1 MDLAGV
7 YPALTTP
14 FEADGSVSL
23 EDLKH
28 NIRKYNETSLAGYVA
43 IGSTGESVLLSDK
56 EIDSVLVTVKETA
69 APGKLLIAGTG
80 AESTA
85 ETIERTKRA
94 AQLGY
99 HAALVKTPYYY
110 KPMYKP
116 EAYIAHYRRVA
127 DASPIPVLLYSV
139 PQFTGIAL
147 EAPEVAVLS
156 EHPNIIGIKESSGVV
171 QRAAEILGSAR
182 SSFQLL
188 VGSASMLFPSL
199 AIGARGA
206 ILALGSAMPELCLAV
221 FQAVQKGDLQRAR
234 ELQKSI
240 VPASRLIVSQC
251 GIAGV
256 KYSMDLGGYRGG
268 LPRLP
273 LLPLQEEQKNAIRDL
288 MARVEASEPARLSG
302 AVSV

>member
-1 MDLAGV
+1 
-7 YPALTTP
+7 
-14 FEADGSVSL
+14 
-23 EDLKH
+23 
-28 NIRKYNETSLAGYVA
+28 
-43 IGSTGESVLLSDK
+43 
-56 EIDSVLVTVKETA
+56 
-69 APGKLLIAGTG
+69 
-80 AESTA
+80 
-85 ETIERTKRA
+85 
-94 AQLGY
+94 
-99 HAALVKTPYYY
+99 
-110 KPMYKP
+110 
-116 EAYIAHYRRVA
+116 
-127 DASPIPVLLYSV
+127 
-139 PQFTGIAL
+139 
-147 EAPEVAVLS
+147 
-156 EHPNIIGIKESSGVV
+156 V
-171 QRAAEILGSAR
+171 QRATEILGSAR